1 MLGHG
6 RRRNRTD
13 RHVARFK
20 PHAYDPAR
28 DPELFRGVLA
38 RRFIAFVIDLVVI
51 MLRVAFA
58 AVLIFFLGRHGDDQ

>member
-1 MLGHG
+1 MTDGGTG
-6 RRRNRTD
+6 RIGMSLD
-13 RHVARFK
+13 FK